1 MPDTLHRIL
10 STAVD
15 RYTGNPIEQSR
26 TASMSVKI
34 LVYESLLSVLHRS
47 VFPSVEYAGEKDWS
61 LSIHLTTHGIIIVG
75 VRVLHKTTSTQ
86 GHYLLYGDCVRLTK
100 MLPFILTTLTLF
112 TLHTATAVLPCVSLG
127 ALMFFT
133 VPGDPPWASTNSVQQ
148 QGSAAL
154 LAMRYLQEKYGHIFS
169 FDYSILPGD
178 GTATDQISLDINAA
192 DITGRFY
199 YRNNARAS
207 GNQPDAMALLSP
219 CT

>member
-1 MPDTLHRIL
+1 
-10 STAVD
+10 
-15 RYTGNPIEQSR
+15 
-26 TASMSVKI
+26 MS
-34 LVYESLLSVLHRS
+34 
-47 VFPSVEYAGEKDWS
+47 
-61 LSIHLTTHGIIIVG
+61 
-75 VRVLHKTTSTQ
+75 VLHKTTSTQ
-86 GHYLLYGDCVRLTK
+86 SHRLLHGNCVRFTK
-100 MLPFILTTLTLF
+100 MLPFILTTLTYF
-112 TLHTATAVLPCVSLG
+112 TLHTAAAALARVSLG

-133 VPGDPPWASTNSVQQ
+133 VPSDPPWASTNSVQQ

-169 FDYSILPGD
+169 FSYSILPGD

-199 YRNNARAS
+199 YRNNAQAN